1 MTDFELTTRWKPPG
15 HSGKLTR
22 KLHPFKEL
30 QMSDATP
37 GSTVP
42 SNNRTVM
49 IVLSYLWLLALIP
62 LLVEKEDKEVQ
73 WHAKHGLVLL
83 LAEIVLWVL
92 ITMVNIVTGFF
103 IGCLVGLLSLG
114 LWVAIV
120 ILHIVCIVK
129 GVNGQRLIIPGVSEY
144 ANKF

>member
-73 WHAKHGLVLL
+73 WHAKHGLVLTVAEFL
-83 LAEIVLWVL
+83 LWVVIGIVTHFIPFAGCVLWMIWPIIL
-92 ITMVNIVTGFF
+92 IFRIFL
-103 IGCLVGLLSLG
+103 IIKAS
-114 LWVAIV
+114 
-120 ILHIVCIVK
+120 
-129 GVNGQRLIIPGVSEY
+129 NGQRVLIPGVSQY
-144 ANKF
+144 ADQF